1 MLIVL
6 FIRAGERPLTTKG
19 FFAADIL
26 PFLIKGDIY
35 NEEGHLI
42 FRSSYRK
49 TSMELPIDLLEGMTE
64 LAEQEGISMSKW
76 VEQKLS
82 SLLK

>member
-1 MLIVL
+1 VQ
-6 FIRAGERPLTTKG
+6 GKDRPLTTKS
-19 FFAADIL
+19 FIAEDIL

-49 TSMELPIDLLEGMTE
+49 TSLELPIDLLGSITE

>member
-1 MLIVL
+1 MFGI
-6 FIRAGERPLTTKG
+6 
-19 FFAADIL
+19 ADIL

-42 FRSSYRK
+42 LRSSYRK
-49 TSMELPIDLLEGMTE
+49 TSLELPIDLLESMTD

-82 SLLK
+82 SIIK